1 VIKMKMFKPR
11 FLSLIPFLLLAGCFG
26 GDDFGDLDSYVE
38 EVKARPKSRI
48 EPLPEFN
55 AYEAFSYRAANRRSP
70 FSEPMNIVQS
80 MVEDKPKSN
89 VKPDFNRAKD
99 PLEFFSI
106 GSMNMVG
113 TITKAEEDTL
123 FALISDSQ
131 GGVHRVRLGDYMG
144 KNHGKIVE
152 LSDNLIRLVEIV
164 SDGQG
169 GWFERPRTL
178 GLREN

>member
-1 VIKMKMFKPR
+1 MAKLYFKILI
-11 FLSLIPFLLLAGCFG
+11 FLPLIIAMGCSG
-26 GDDFGDLDSYVE
+26 GEGFSDLDRYVA
-38 EVKARPKSRI
+38 EVKARPKKRI
-48 EPLPEFN
+48 EPLPQFS
-55 AYEAFSYRAANRRSP
+55 AYEAFSYRTANRRSP
-70 FSEPMNIVQS
+70 FTEPQS
-80 MVEDKPKSN
+80 AELELAEEKPRSN
-89 VKPDFNRAKD
+89 LKPDFDRAKD

-113 TITKAEEDTL
+113 TILKENENTL
-123 FALISDSQ
+123 YALISDSQ

-152 LSDNLIRLVEIV
+152 LSEGLIRLVEIV